1 MELIRRRVVAAAADP
16 SAAPI
21 TALITGANSGIGF
34 ALARIL
40 AGLGVRVLLGC
51 RHAGR
56 GRDAVAKIKA
66 ANPSADVRLLLI
78 DVSDPV
84 SVSRATAALQTEPS
98 LLGTTA
104 SARHIDYVF
113 LNAGVMPVGSKR
125 WDVPIRAFFA
135 CRMPLFFETG
145 RCSPASAH
153 FLQQPIDDAVACG
166 APSLFATHVLGHV
179 MLVEQLV
186 AAGLLADV
194 PASPAGAKG
203 ASKGSSSSGGA
214 GSMPA
219 DEASSALGSRAARI
233 MWTSSRAACAPHLDW
248 SHIAPPAAPGEKSSF
263 QKLWAAPSPVRR
275 HGETYG
281 EAKHAA
287 DLVNA
292 ALGRRLP
299 HPCFSICPGAV
310 DTEIMPPF
318 FKPFLAL
325 FTALR

>member
-1 MELIRRRVVAAAADP
+1 MEIIKRRVAAASADP
-16 SAAPI
+16 SAPPI

-40 AGLGVRVLLGC
+40 SGAGVRVLLGC
-51 RHAGR
+51 RHSGR

-84 SVSRATAALQTEPS
+84 SVSRATAALQGDAS
-98 LLGTTA
+98 LLGPGPVK
-104 SARHIDYVF
+104 HIDYLF

-125 WDVPIRAFFA
+125 WDIPVRAFFTCA
-135 CRMPLFFETG
+135 MPLFFETG
-145 RCSPASAH
+145 RCAPASAH
-153 FLQQPIDDAVACG
+153 FLQQPVDDAVACG

-186 AAGLLADV
+186 AAGLLADL
-194 PASPAGAKG
+194 PSSSAAAKG
-203 ASKGSSSSGGA
+203 SASSSA
-214 GSMPA
+214 AAMPS
-219 DEASSALGSRAARI
+219 DSAPAPLGSRSARI
-233 MWTSSRAACAPHLDW
+233 MWTSSRAACAPFLDW
-248 SHIAPPAAPGEKSSF
+248 QHIAPPAAPGEKSPF
-263 QKLWAAPSPVRR
+263 QQAWAGPRPSKR

-292 ALGRRLP
+292 ALGRRLHQ
-299 HPCFSICPGAV
+299 HPCFTICPGAV